1 MDKEK
6 KIFLIKAIAV
16 GVAALVLIGI
26 VLAFV
31 RGLQPGGEPSE
42 PDVIQ
47 GDISRPTE
55 ETLPPPPANPYFA
68 TDFSYGVDGY
78 LHLTAGKS
86 VVGVDVSEHQVNV
99 DWQAVKDSG
108 VEFVIIRVG
117 YRGYETGELYADTE
131 AQTHYEG
138 AKAAGLKIGAYFFSQ
153 ALNDEEAAAEA
164 AFTLEQIKDW
174 QIDMP
179 VVFDW
184 EYVSSSARTANIG
197 KTALTSATRVFC
209 EAVKAA
215 GYTPMLY
222 FSQAQGDDLLELSE
236 LTEYG
241 FWLAMY
247 RNMVYPYRIDMWQYT
262 STGTVP
268 GIDGEA
274 DIDLYFPEG

>member
-117 YRGYETGELYADTE
+117 YRGYESGELYADTE
-131 AQTHYEG
+131 AQLRRGQGRRAEDRRLLLLSGPERRGSCRRSGLYVG
-138 AKAAGLKIGAYFFSQ
+138 ADQGLADRYAGGL
-153 ALNDEEAAAEA
+153 
-164 AFTLEQIKDW
+164 
-174 QIDMP
+174 
-179 VVFDW
+179 
-184 EYVSSSARTANIG
+184 
-197 KTALTSATRVFC
+197 
-209 EAVKAA
+209 
-215 GYTPMLY
+215 
-222 FSQAQGDDLLELSE
+222 
-236 LTEYG
+236 
-241 FWLAMY
+241 
-247 RNMVYPYRIDMWQYT
+247 
-262 STGTVP
+262 
-268 GIDGEA
+268 
-274 DIDLYFPEG
+274 

>member
-117 YRGYETGELYADTE
+117 LP
-131 AQTHYEG
+131 
-138 AKAAGLKIGAYFFSQ
+138 GL
-153 ALNDEEAAAEA
+153 
-164 AFTLEQIKDW
+164 
-174 QIDMP
+174 
-179 VVFDW
+179 
-184 EYVSSSARTANIG
+184 
-197 KTALTSATRVFC
+197 
-209 EAVKAA
+209 
-215 GYTPMLY
+215 
-222 FSQAQGDDLLELSE
+222 
-236 LTEYG
+236 
-241 FWLAMY
+241 
-247 RNMVYPYRIDMWQYT
+247 
-262 STGTVP
+262 
-268 GIDGEA
+268 
-274 DIDLYFPEG
+274 

>member
-131 AQTHYEG
+131 AQIHYEG

-184 EYVSSSARTANIG
+184 EMVSDSSARTSSG
-197 KTALTSATRVFC
+197 ALSARRLTLISGFSRENCVSIS
-209 EAVKAA
+209 ASWKL
-215 GYTPMLY
+215 PMNG
-222 FSQAQGDDLLELSE
+222 Q
-236 LTEYG
+236 
-241 FWLAMY
+241 
-247 RNMVYPYRIDMWQYT
+247 
-262 STGTVP
+262 
-268 GIDGEA
+268 
-274 DIDLYFPEG
+274 